1 MEEQFPVPRN
11 TAASKI
17 GNGVISLL
25 WQLRCHRNP
34 DQNKFSSLSNTTV
47 VSIFPNLCLWRRS
60 LRSNLGG
67 IDLEK
72 LYRATINYTFF
83 AVNCLFISHDFRR
96 HIIAERSIR
105 NIIKSACS
113 RYSQNAIKRNMVD
126 LFLCLVRTYIL
137 SSLFSSFLMTAIAV
151 FFVCFF
157 LSAIA
162 DLSSILIC
170 GSPIGFQIP
179 NDVCSLWRLCKSDES
194 FLKKD
199 SLDLKSE
206 ESESR
211 LTD

>member
-1 MEEQFPVPRN
+1 M
-11 TAASKI
+11 
-17 GNGVISLL
+17 
-25 WQLRCHRNP
+25 
-34 DQNKFSSLSNTTV
+34 
-47 VSIFPNLCLWRRS
+47 VSIFPNLCLWQRS

-67 IDLEK
+67 IGLEK

-126 LFLCLVRTYIL
+126 LFLCLVRTCIL
-137 SSLFSSFLMTAIAV
+137 SSLFSSFLMTPIAF
-151 FFVCFF
+151 FFVCF

-179 NDVCSLWRLCKSDES
+179 NDVCSL
-194 FLKKD
+194 
-199 SLDLKSE
+199 
-206 ESESR
+206 
-211 LTD
+211 

>member
-1 MEEQFPVPRN
+1 M
-11 TAASKI
+11 
-17 GNGVISLL
+17 
-25 WQLRCHRNP
+25 
-34 DQNKFSSLSNTTV
+34 
-47 VSIFPNLCLWRRS
+47 VSIFPNLCLLRRS

-67 IDLEK
+67 IGLEK

-126 LFLCLVRTYIL
+126 LFLCLVRTCIL
-137 SSLFSSFLMTAIAV
+137 SSLFSSFLMTPIAV
-151 FFVCFF
+151 FLFVF
-157 LSAIA
+157 LNAIA

-179 NDVCSLWRLCKSDES
+179 NDVCSL
-194 FLKKD
+194 
-199 SLDLKSE
+199 
-206 ESESR
+206 
-211 LTD
+211 

>member
-1 MEEQFPVPRN
+1 MPRN

-25 WQLRCHRNP
+25 WQLRCHCNP
-34 DQNKFSSLSNTTV
+34 DHNKFSSLSNTTV

-67 IDLEK
+67 IGLEK

-126 LFLCLVRTYIL
+126 LFLCLVRTCIL
-137 SSLFSSFLMTAIAV
+137 SSLFSSFLMTPIAV

-157 LSAIA
+157 KCHCWLIFHPDMWQPDWFSNSKWRLFPLKIMWVWW
-162 DLSSILIC
+162 ILFEK
-170 GSPIGFQIP
+170 GFIGFEIRRIRIQI
-179 NDVCSLWRLCKSDES
+179 DGLVI
-194 FLKKD
+194 
-199 SLDLKSE
+199 
-206 ESESR
+206 
-211 LTD
+211 